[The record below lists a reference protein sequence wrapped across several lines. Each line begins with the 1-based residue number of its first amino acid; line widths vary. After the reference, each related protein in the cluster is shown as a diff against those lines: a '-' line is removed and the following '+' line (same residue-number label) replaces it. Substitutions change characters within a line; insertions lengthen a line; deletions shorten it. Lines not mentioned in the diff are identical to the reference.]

1 MINLDP
7 LHLFHE
13 LICKSWICRSSH
25 RRCSVKKDV
34 LRNLAEFTR
43 KHLCLSLFLKKVA
56 GLNPGT
62 LLKKRLWRRNIFFF
76 KNTFSLEHLRT
87 TASRYGVKALIS
99 YLYFFIFLIE
109 DLAMSV
115 IQLLLVIFSKRLDNL
130 FSVYGGLD
138 LQICIYRKYA
148 FRFTAFSF
156 LFIVLCDLF
165 PSRVFFNT
173 LSISFFWFSSFPFL
187 LLLDQKCWKP
197 QIFTCVFVR
206 FYLHLLI
213 LFHKKYISS
222 RKKSASF

>member
-1 MINLDP
+1 MQKQPPEMFCKKRCSQKFSRIYTKTP
-7 LHLFHE
+7 VPESLFKKS
-13 LICKSWICRSSH
+13 CWPKSWNFI
-25 RRCSVKKDV
+25 KKET
-34 LRNLAEFTR
+34 LAQE
-43 KHLCLSLFLKKVA
+43 H
-56 GLNPGT
+56 
-62 LLKKRLWRRNIFFF
+62 FFF

-115 IQLLLVIFSKRLDNL
+115 IQLLLVIFSKRLDNI

>member
-1 MINLDP
+1 MQKQPPEMFCKKRCSQKFSRIYTKTP
-7 LHLFHE
+7 VPESLFKKS
-13 LICKSWICRSSH
+13 CWPKSWNFI
-25 RRCSVKKDV
+25 KKET
-34 LRNLAEFTR
+34 LAQE
-43 KHLCLSLFLKKVA
+43 H
-56 GLNPGT
+56 
-62 LLKKRLWRRNIFFF
+62 FFF

-115 IQLLLVIFSKRLDNL
+115 IQLLLVIFSKRLDNI

-187 LLLDQKCWKP
+187 LLLDQKC
-197 QIFTCVFVR
+197 
-206 FYLHLLI
+206 
-213 LFHKKYISS
+213 
-222 RKKSASF
+222 